1 MHREAEP
8 SVIMLP
14 SCGTSSQFGL
24 RIQTRS
30 LLFRLCLKL
39 PFLVELIV
47 RVGSSDPEPSLSY
60 AALGQGCWGKP
71 PSSTEHFCFPSHFAL
86 CMSLT
91 WCPLSSIFYH
101 FFLFVCFLAKLPF
114 SRKKQGRKIEFSSHC
129 C

>member
-1 MHREAEP
+1 
-8 SVIMLP
+8 MLP

-47 RVGSSDPEPSLSY
+47 RVGSSDPERSLSY

-86 CMSLT
+86 CMLLT
-91 WCPLSSIFYH
+91 WCPLSSIFYL
-101 FFLFVCFLAKLPF
+101 FFCLFVFLPNFLSAGRNRGENLSFLATVA
-114 SRKKQGRKIEFSSHC
+114 EY
-129 C
+129 